1 MEELDPSQRIA
12 ATTAT
17 NVQLVL
23 AGPGS
28 GKTTTLTGR
37 FIYLVQQGI
46 DRRRILALTF
56 TKKAADE
63 MKTRIVQAL
72 NLPSGK
78 DLTVATF
85 HGFAF
90 RHLRRD
96 PAAAGLSEHFQLWDT
111 PQQRHVFNSRRMWW
125 NEEIDILDIIGGAKE
140 RLLNAE
146 TFAAQIND
154 DVEDDNMLRK
164 ALEFFTVYE
173 NSLRA
178 ADAIDF
184 ADMVP
189 LLVQAMVR
197 FPDYSAAVTGAY
209 DHLLVDEYQDVNPG
223 QVELID
229 RFVRAG
235 VKLWVVGD
243 DDQTLYAFRAADVRF
258 ILDFPQKYKDVRVH
272 VLDHNY
278 RSAAQI
284 VSAGKRLIANNRARR
299 NKNQRTAVA
308 DPGELV
314 IRGYSTAVLE
324 ARQVARGVA
333 KLLKHYPPEQIAVL
347 YRIGSVGLL
356 LQPELQRMQIPYEVR
371 GAGDLWQGV
380 AARLVVGALYYLQE
394 GESVAAMSR
403 IGGGR
408 RADIVRRQLDEAA
421 AAEKQPFRAACRLVR
436 KVVTTA
442 VPGKASERDR
452 GEWTTIVESVIAVA
466 STCQSLEQLEE
477 RIAEQSAALR
487 NPPQNAVVL
496 STIHS
501 AKGLEWQAVL
511 LMGMEEGVLPH
522 ASTDDLEEER
532 RVAFVGVTRAK
543 RILGLTY
550 AEKRFRQSAS
560 PSRFLEELA
569 GGRRRLCIWRSSH
582 NQGDDERLPLLSDRE
597 RQLIEG
603 SRGPEEVPKR
613 PTDELKRRS
622 GRRADLPARH
632 GRAWSPEEDDRLR
645 TMFLQAEPIGAMAA
659 AHQRGKGAIRSR
671 LVKLGLIDEI

>member
-1 MEELDPSQRIA
+1 MQELDSSQRTA
-12 ATTAT
+12 ATTSA

-28 GKTTTLTGR
+28 GKTTTLTCR
-37 FIYLVQQGI
+37 FIHLVQQGI

-63 MKTRIVQAL
+63 MKARIVHAL

-78 DLTVATF
+78 DVTVATF

-90 RHLRRD
+90 RHLRRN
-96 PAAAGLSEHFQLWDT
+96 PAAAGLFEDFQLWDT

-125 NEEIDILDIIGGAKE
+125 NEDIDILDIIGGAKE
-140 RLLNAE
+140 RLLNAD

-154 DVEDDNMLRK
+154 DIEDDVLCK
-164 ALEFFTVYE
+164 AVEFFKVYE
-173 NSLRA
+173 NVLRTTG
-178 ADAIDF
+178 AIDF

-189 LLVQAMVR
+189 LLVRAITR
-197 FPDYSAAVTGAY
+197 SPDYGAAITGAY

-229 RFVRAG
+229 RFVHAG
-235 VKLWVVGD
+235 IKLWVVGD

-258 ILDFPQKYKDVRVH
+258 ILSFAQKYKDVRVH

-284 VSAGKRLIANNRARR
+284 LAAGKRLIGNNRARR
-299 NKNQRTAVA
+299 DKTQRSAVVES
-308 DPGELV
+308 GEII
-314 IRGYSTAVLE
+314 IRGYSTAAVE

-333 KLLKHYPPEQIAVL
+333 KLLKHCAPQQIAVL

-356 LQPELQRMQIPYEVR
+356 LQPELQRMQTPYEVR

-380 AARLVVGALYYLQE
+380 AARLVVGALYYARE
-394 GESVAAMSR
+394 GDSVAAMSR
-403 IGGGR
+403 MGSSK
-408 RADIVRRQLDEAA
+408 RADILRRQLDEAVPE
-421 AAEKQPFRAACRLVR
+421 EKQSFQAACRLVS
-436 KVVTTA
+436 KIVAKA

-452 GEWTTIVESVIAVA
+452 GEWTTIVEAVIALA
-466 STCQSLEQLEE
+466 SSCESLEQLEE

-487 NPPQNAVVL
+487 NPPENAVVL

-501 AKGLEWQAVL
+501 AKGLEWEAVL

-532 RVAFVGVTRAK
+532 RIAYVGVTRAK

-550 AEKRFRQSAS
+550 AEKRFRQGAI

-569 GGRRRLCIWRSSH
+569 GGSRRLCIWTSPH
-582 NQGDDERLPLLSDRE
+582 NQGTLNIS
-597 RQLIEG
+597 LI
-603 SRGPEEVPKR
+603 
-613 PTDELKRRS
+613 L
-622 GRRADLPARH
+622 
-632 GRAWSPEEDDRLR
+632 
-645 TMFLQAEPIGAMAA
+645 
-659 AHQRGKGAIRSR
+659 
-671 LVKLGLIDEI
+671 